1 MDFDIAVVIP
11 VFNESEGIQLT
22 LSKFSRHANERVLI
36 IVVDND
42 STDQTLL
49 RIHDWQ
55 SRHLKQHL
63 VVLSEKIRGSLY
75 ARKRGL
81 DYAKTCASVAISTDA
96 DCWPLAGFY
105 ESIRSNFVTD
115 TTKHVLVGRER
126 HESQTRLLKQLYIPH
141 LMNLISWQE
150 HIETMLFGPFF
161 FGGYF
166 GIKTDKINNLV
177 FSARRIPI
185 KYEPSVFWSRHCHY
199 LGYTFTQ
206 SPPNLRTSSRRLWAE
221 AREFNANQHVKVVR
235 SNLPN
240 RNEQRRTF
248 AKLKENENRL
258 MRFRQK
264 HFAHRLLMFVLDALF
279 FEKEIVNK
287 TIVSDVLT
295 VSCNFLELDPL
306 TIKGLTS
313 MGFTE
318 AKKRIIRNSNH
329 ALRII
334 EREHKHNGII

>member
-11 VFNESEGIQLT
+11 VFNESQGIQRT
-22 LSKFSRHANERVLI
+22 LSRFSSNADDHVLL
-36 IVVDND
+36 IVIDNR
-42 STDQTLL
+42 SNDQTLAF
-49 RIHDWQ
+49 INDWHRKNRKQ
-55 SRHLKQHL
+55 SLII
-63 VVLSEKIRGSLY
+63 LSEKTRGSLY

-81 DYAKTCASVAISTDA
+81 DFAKTCASVAISTDA

-105 ESIRSNFVTD
+105 KNIRSHFSNDSTMD
-115 TTKHVLVGRER
+115 VLVGRER
-126 HESQTRLLKQLYIPH
+126 QESRTRLLKQLYIPH

-150 HIETMLFGPFF
+150 HIETTLFGPLF

-166 GIKTDKINNLV
+166 GIKTDKINDLV
-177 FSARRIPI
+177 FSAQKIPI
-185 KYEPSVFWSRHCHY
+185 RQEPSVFWSRHCHY

-206 SPPNLRTSSRRLWAE
+206 SKPDIRTSSRRFWSDPHGSYKHSKAIR
-221 AREFNANQHVKVVR
+221 A
-235 SNLPN
+235 NLPN
-240 RNEQRRTF
+240 RNEQKRILVTLR
-248 AKLKENENRL
+248 KNENNL
-258 MRFRQK
+258 IMLRQK
-264 HFAHRLLMFVLDALF
+264 HFAYRLLMFVLDALF

-295 VSCNFLELDPL
+295 VSCNFLKLDPL

-329 ALRII
+329 VLKII
-334 EREHKHNGII
+334 EREQKRNGVI